1 MKKLF
6 RWLIIAFLVSSLLGV
21 LGIGVAWLLYGR
33 DLPDVET
40 LRDVQLQVPLRVFTE
55 DGRLIGVF
63 GEKRRIPVAIEDAPD
78 CLKQAFIA
86 GEDARF
92 YEHPG
97 VDYQGITRAA
107 LALLMTG
114 EKTIGGSTITQQ
126 LARNFFLTSEKTFT
140 RKIKEIF
147 LALRIERELDKDQIL
162 ELYMNKIFL
171 GYRAYGVGAAAE
183 VYYGKSPQQLSLAQC
198 AMIAALPKAPSRI
211 NPITSPDRALE
222 RRDYVLSRML
232 ELGYIGEADYE
243 AAVAEPDRA
252 YYHGAIAEISAPY
265 VAEMVRATAL
275 NLLGMDAYEG
285 GYVVVTTIDSRLQMA
300 ANQAVSTGL
309 EEYDHRHGF
318 RGSEAH
324 VDLADKQTTADWLA
338 ALEPYRPISGLEPGL
353 VIEVSDSLAVVYLR
367 NGQTVALTLE
377 SMRWAAPFISRDRTG
392 KAPKSVADI
401 MQVGDVIRARL
412 HDDGSWRLGQLP
424 EVEAALV
431 SLDPRT
437 GDVKAL
443 VGGYDFA
450 RSKYNRVTQG
460 RRQPGSSFK
469 PFIYSAALESGF
481 TVASQVNDAPIV
493 FEDSELERAW
503 KPQNFSERFYG
514 PTRLREAMVN
524 SRNLV
529 SIRLLRSIGIEEA
542 RDYISRFGFG
552 RDELPANLTMAL
564 GSASLTP
571 LSMARGYAVFANG
584 GYLVAPQYMRTI
596 TDTSGRVVFRTHPS
610 VICDD
615 CDRAE
620 PDVPP
625 VVEPQLAEPAFKPL
639 DIAATS
645 PEVEVTASGYEDEGR
660 PADEGIPYAEQIITP
675 QNAYL
680 IRSMMMDVIRR
691 GTGRRA
697 MELGRKD
704 LAGKTGTTNEQ
715 RDAWFSG
722 YNNHLVTSVWVGFD
736 NHEPLGR
743 RELGG
748 RAALPVWMEF
758 MAVAL
763 DSLADE
769 PPALPEGLAHARID
783 PASGLLARLDDDDAI
798 MEIFQAGRLPPL
810 PEAGPSQ
817 RESEDVPLEE
827 DPYEI
832 Y

>member
-6 RWLIIAFLVSSLLGV
+6 RWLLIAFLVSSLLGV
-21 LGIGVAWLLYGR
+21 LGVGVAWFFFGR

-55 DGRLIGVF
+55 DGRLIGIF
-63 GEKRRIPVAIEDAPD
+63 GEKRRIPVAIDDVPA

-107 LALLMTG
+107 LALLTTG

-183 VYYGKSPQQLSLAQC
+183 VYYGKSPRQLSLAQC

-211 NPITSPDRALE
+211 NPITSPERALE

-232 ELGYIGEADYE
+232 ELDFIGQAAFE

-252 YYHGAIAEISAPY
+252 YYHGAIAEVSAPY
-265 VAEMVRATAL
+265 VAEMVRAMAL
-275 NLLGMDAYEG
+275 ELLGTEAYEG
-285 GYVVVTTIDSRLQMA
+285 GYKVVTTIDSRLQLA

-309 EEYDHRHGF
+309 EEYDQRHGF
-318 RGSEAH
+318 RGPEAH
-324 VDLADKQTTADWLA
+324 IDLADKQTTADWLE
-338 ALEPYRPISGLEPGL
+338 ALTPYRPISGLEPGL
-353 VIEVSDSLAVVYLR
+353 VIEVADTLAVVYLR

-377 SMRWAAPFISRDRTG
+377 NMRWASPFISRDRTG
-392 KAPKSVADI
+392 NKPESVADI
-401 MQVGDVIRARL
+401 MQAGDIIRARL
-412 HDDGSWRLGQLP
+412 HDDGTWRLGQLP

-431 SLDPRT
+431 SLDPTT
-437 GDVKAL
+437 GDIKAL

-469 PFIYSAALESGF
+469 PFIYSAALENGF
-481 TVASQVNDAPIV
+481 TVASLVNDAPIV
-493 FEDSELERAW
+493 FEDSELERTW
-503 KPQNFSERFYG
+503 KPQNFSEKFYG

-529 SIRLLRSIGIEEA
+529 SIRLLRSIGIENA
-542 RDYISRFGFG
+542 RDYVARFGFEPE
-552 RDELPANLTMAL
+552 ELPANLTMAL

-584 GYLVAPQYMRTI
+584 GYLVEPQYVRRITNMSGATVFESHPTI
-596 TDTSGRVVFRTHPS
+596 ICEECEPAES
-610 VICDD
+610 V
-615 CDRAE
+615 A
-620 PDVPP
+620 PP
-625 VVEPQLAEPAFKPL
+625 MVEPEITEPAFKPL
-639 DIAATS
+639 KIASAS
-645 PEVEVTASGYEDEGR
+645 PELEATAGGHELEPR
-660 PADEGIPYAEQIITP
+660 RVDEGIKYAQQVITP

-680 IRSMMMDVIRR
+680 VRSMMMDVVRR
-691 GTGRRA
+691 GTGARA
-697 MELGRKD
+697 MELGRND

-722 YNNHLVTSVWVGFD
+722 YNDHLVTSVWVGFD

-748 RAALPVWMEF
+748 RAALPVWIDY

-763 DSLADE
+763 ENVEDH
-769 PPALPEGLAHARID
+769 PPVIPEGLARARID
-783 PASGLLARLDDDDAI
+783 PDTGMLARLDDGDAI
-798 MEIFQAGRLPPL
+798 MEIFQAGRLPPM
-810 PEAGPSQ
+810 PETGQGEINDA
-817 RESEDVPLEE
+817 PLEE